1 VGWLETPG
9 IENRVPVITAGI
21 RDRLCLRLGYN
32 GGPRIVAPCV
42 LGRGHAGQWLF
53 LAWQFAGAS
62 LSCQPVGMK
71 MFRVDRIESL
81 HLLDATFDAESRAEA
96 LRGYGIAYIEESVFD
111 QPSARSG
118 MRR

>member
-1 VGWLETPG
+1 
-9 IENRVPVITAGI
+9 
-21 RDRLCLRLGYN
+21 
-32 GGPRIVAPCV
+32 
-42 LGRGHAGQWLF
+42 
-53 LAWQFAGAS
+53 
-62 LSCQPVGMK
+62 